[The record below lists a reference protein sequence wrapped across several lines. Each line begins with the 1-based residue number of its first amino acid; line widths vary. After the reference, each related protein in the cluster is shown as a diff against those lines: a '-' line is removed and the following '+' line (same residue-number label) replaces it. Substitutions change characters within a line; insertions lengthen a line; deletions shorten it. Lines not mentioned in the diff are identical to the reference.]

1 MRNLLLSVF
10 ASIGLLA
17 VSSTSTAQ
25 GFDADKSYIEF
36 SAKNFWVRTVTG
48 TITGWT
54 GSVQFN
60 PAEPAKAQFDVK
72 ANVKTIN
79 TGNEERDEHLRSDD
93 FFEVEKY
100 PEMRFESKRVEQK
113 GDKYVAHGKLTIK
126 DVTREV
132 SLPFTADGNKLE
144 GKLEI
149 KRRDY
154 DVGLDQSNFSV
165 GNDIEVL
172 IVCVLK

>member
-1 MRNLLLSVF
+1 MKNLLLSIF
-10 ASIGLLA
+10 AASGLLM
-17 VSSTSTAQ
+17 VVPTTSAQ
-25 GFDADKSYIEF
+25 GFYPDKSYIEF
-36 SAKNFWVRTVTG
+36 TAKNFWVRTVTG
-48 TITGWT
+48 TITGWK

-60 PAEPAKAQFDVK
+60 PSEPNKAQFDVRAK
-72 ANVKTIN
+72 VKTIES
-79 TGNEERDEHLRSDD
+79 GIEERDDHLRSSD
-93 FFEVEKY
+93 FFHVEVY

-113 GDKYVAHGKLTIK
+113 NEGFVAHGKLTIK

-144 GKLEI
+144 GKLSI

-154 DVGLDQSNFSV
+154 NVGLDQSNFSV
-165 GNDIEVL
+165 GNDIEVR